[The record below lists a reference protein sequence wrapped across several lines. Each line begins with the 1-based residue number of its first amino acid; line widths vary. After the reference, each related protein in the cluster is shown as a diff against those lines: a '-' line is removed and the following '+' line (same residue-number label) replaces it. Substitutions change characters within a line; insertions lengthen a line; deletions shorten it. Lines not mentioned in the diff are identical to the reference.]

1 MEMGNSALVE
11 GKIKDGEAL
20 LRELDNTGVEVKA
33 AFWLY
38 MPEPEEWRLKI
49 AMPLVDSQGPRAA
62 YVRIQE
68 AIFETT
74 EKLALALSEIS
85 VVSPKDQLV
94 KLLKPVIR
102 TGRGISGI
110 RFSRNTI
117 NGTFI
122 EDAYIYRIT

>member
-1 MEMGNSALVE
+1 MEMVSSTLVE
-11 GKIKDGEAL
+11 DKIKDGEAL
-20 LRELDNTGVEVKA
+20 LRELDNAGVEVKA
-33 AFWLY
+33 AFWFY
-38 MPEPEEWRLKI
+38 MSEPDEWRLKI

>member
-1 MEMGNSALVE
+1 MEMVSPALVE
-11 GKIKDGEAL
+11 DKIKDGETL
-20 LRELDNTGVEVKA
+20 LRELDDNGVEVKA
-33 AFWLY
+33 AFWFY
-38 MPEPEEWRLKI
+38 MPEPDEWRLKI